1 MMKKIFKLLLLTLLF
16 TSCTNSN
23 TVNILISN
31 PNKHDVK
38 MAEVKVP
45 VNDILQY
52 LDAQSTD
59 TLYLLN
65 EQNLPVDYRR
75 SAGNDTII
83 FTVPIVKQ
91 YSQKNYTIHT
101 SSNKLSDNLFKFRTA
116 SINVELE

>member
-1 MMKKIFKLLLLTLLF
+1 MKIFLLTLFF

-31 PNKHDVK
+31 PRSHDVK
-38 MAEVKVP
+38 MGEVKVS
-45 VNDILQY
+45 VDDILQY
-52 LDAQSTD
+52 IDAQSTD

-83 FTVPIVKQ
+83 FVVPIVKQ
-91 YSQKNYTIHT
+91 YSQKNYTIH
-101 SSNKLSDNLFKFRTA
+101 SSGNKLSDNLFKFRTA
-116 SINVELE
+116 SINVEIE